1 MTQEQLD
8 ALNAILTSAQNTVTT
23 LEAFIAANPLETAP
37 YVPTEAEVQA
47 AVDAG
52 VISAFTPASAGGAS
66 TSGGGAA

>member
-8 ALNAILTSAQNTVTT
+8 ALNAILTSAQSTVTT

-52 VISAFTPASAGGAS
+52 VISAFTPAA
-66 TSGGGAA
+66 